1 LNGKQQFKNLIDTLN
16 TAQFGIAAPSIFELY
31 HGLYKLKYLKKE
43 IAPQKFEKL
52 IQDLNAFI
60 NRLNIFPLN
69 ETSAELSAKIHMQ
82 LKGEGKEIDI
92 FDCLIAGV
100 ILANNFTQILTY
112 NTDHFVRI
120 PGLAVV
126 KFDRNE
132 AKSNK

>member
-1 LNGKQQFKNLIDTLN
+1 MIFLDTDICIDILNGKQQFKNLIDTLN

-92 FDCLIAGV
+92 FFLSEFQDLLWLSLIEMK
-100 ILANNFTQILTY
+100 LNQI
-112 NTDHFVRI
+112 N
-120 PGLAVV
+120 
-126 KFDRNE
+126 K
-132 AKSNK
+132 KSLSD